1 MNTGTACGYFPQFSI
16 IFTFA
21 PLLIVPIV
29 VFFYR
34 QQTNPGWLLSLG
46 TGLIIGGAFG
56 NLLDRIR
63 LGFVLDFVQILNWP
77 VFNVADSAISTA
89 VVILLFW
96 SLREDMRSSPAPGE
110 EGAKSAA
117 SGKLILSFLVV
128 LGILAALAVFVCV
141 WLPGILRG

>member
-1 MNTGTACGYFPQFSI
+1 MLKEFRD
-16 IFTFA
+16 FA
-21 PLLIVPIV
+21 MRGNVLDLAVAV
-29 VFFYR
+29 
-34 QQTNPGWLLSLG
+34 
-46 TGLIIGGAFG
+46 IIGGAFG

-96 SLREDMRSSPAPGE
+96 SLREDMRSSATAGQ
-110 EGAKSAA
+110 EGVKSAA